1 MCKVPAAFIVLIV
14 ASMQVG
20 CANLHL
26 FGMVGSNPQNP
37 LRSGDAEMRR
47 AYNLHNLNMMA
58 SLNHMNDIIAQKEP
72 FLKRRK

>member
-47 AYNLHNLNMMA
+47 
-58 SLNHMNDIIAQKEP
+58 
-72 FLKRRK
+72 LKSFFKHVEIKVFYYLK